1 MTTGRD
7 ADAAR
12 SPDTT
17 GILDEIFVAFTTA
30 LRQQGNQLIS
40 RPEVVEQLAGQVAS
54 VLDDVAA
61 QLELPDAPR
70 VALTG
75 EARLSSVE
83 IGAQR
88 AEHGIHPVESLR
100 AAITLFEV
108 GLPIINREF
117 DPSDSISAT
126 RISNLFHKAIMA
138 RVAIGSMSYVTF
150 LMAKLQESRQE
161 ERRRIARELHD
172 RVLHGMSLTLHRLD
186 LNRHYAEHD
195 QARARAHLDS
205 AVEYLGEAVRTV
217 QQLSAELRC
226 CVGEEGLASALRDY
240 LKVTT
245 PPSVRASLRIT
256 GDAKALPPDTTE
268 ELYLILREAVR
279 NALRHAAPSQLD
291 VTVDVAATE
300 VRAVVSDDGRGF
312 DPGGPDRA
320 GGGLPSM
327 RERTLL
333 LRGRLAVVSEPGKG
347 TRVEV
352 RVPLLESGL

>member
-1 MTTGRD
+1 MRTGRD

-12 SPDTT
+12 STDTT
-17 GILDEIFVAFTTA
+17 GILDEVLSAFTRA

-40 RPEVVEQLAGQVAS
+40 RPEVAEQLADQVAS

-61 QLELPDAPR
+61 QLRLPDTFR
-70 VALTG
+70 ITLTG
-75 EARLSSVE
+75 EARLPSVE

-108 GLPIINREF
+108 GLPIISREF
-117 DPSDSISAT
+117 APTDSISAT
-126 RISNLFHKAIMA
+126 RISKLFHEAIMA
-138 RVAIGSMSYVTF
+138 RVAVGSLSYVTF
-150 LMAKLQESRQE
+150 LMTKLQESRQE

-195 QARARAHLDS
+195 QARARANLDS

-217 QQLSAELRC
+217 QQLSAELRR
-226 CVGEEGLASALRDY
+226 CVGEEGLASALREY

-245 PPSVRASLRIT
+245 PPSVRVSLRIT

-279 NALRHAAPSQLD
+279 NALRHAAPRRLD
-291 VTVDVAATE
+291 VTVNAAATE

-312 DPGGPDRA
+312 DSSGPYRA

-327 RERTLL
+327 RERALL
-333 LRGRLAVVSEPGKG
+333 LRGRLSVVSEPGRG

-352 RVPLLESGL
+352 RVPLMKSGL